1 MIDQRFPTEILPVF
15 VAGDVWLV
23 GAGPGDPGLLTL
35 YALDALRQA
44 DVIVYDA
51 LVDERVLS
59 LARTGSALEF
69 AGKRGGKP
77 SCRQSDITLRLIEL
91 ARTKRRV
98 LRLKGGDP
106 FVFGRGGEEALALAR
121 AGIRFRIVPGVTAG
135 LAGLASAL
143 VPATTRDTNHAI
155 IFATGHQG
163 EGIDDGV
170 DWAALAAT
178 GQPLILYMALKNL
191 AGIADALIAGGLG
204 AETPVVVVQAATSS
218 EERILDTMLGRAAS
232 DAERAQ
238 IKAPVIIGIG
248 ANVALREQLTSHG
261 SGPSSHQRADA
272 LAVANA
278 VRR

>member
-1 MIDQRFPTEILPVF
+1 MIDQRFPIEILPAF
-15 VAGDVWLV
+15 SAGDVWLV

-59 LARTGSALEF
+59 LARSGSALEF

-91 ARTKRRV
+91 ARAKKRV

-106 FVFGRGGEEALALAR
+106 FVFGRGGEEALALAS

-155 IFATGHQG
+155 ILATGHQG
-163 EGIDDGV
+163 EGIDDGL

-204 AETPVVVVQAATSS
+204 AETPVVVVQAATSGG
-218 EERILDTMLGRAAS
+218 ERILDTVLGRAAS

-248 ANVALREQLTSHG
+248 ANVALREQLTGHG
-261 SGPSSHQRADA
+261 SGPSSHQCAEP
-272 LAVANA
+272 LAVAGA